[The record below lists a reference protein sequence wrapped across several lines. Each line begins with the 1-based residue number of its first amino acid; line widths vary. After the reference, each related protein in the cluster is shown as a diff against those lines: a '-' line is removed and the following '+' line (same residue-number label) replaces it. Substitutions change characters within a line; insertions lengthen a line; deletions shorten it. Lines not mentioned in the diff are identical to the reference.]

1 MKEDEI
7 VIETN
12 INWEDET
19 KMETKGMK
27 EDEIMIETNIKWED
41 ETKMETKGI
50 EENELKIE
58 TYNLLYIRATKK
70 TYETKQITSAR
81 TPLITKKMTKR

>member
-1 MKEDEI
+1 
-7 VIETN
+7 
-12 INWEDET
+12 
-19 KMETKGMK
+19 
-27 EDEIMIETNIKWED
+27 
-41 ETKMETKGI
+41 METKGI